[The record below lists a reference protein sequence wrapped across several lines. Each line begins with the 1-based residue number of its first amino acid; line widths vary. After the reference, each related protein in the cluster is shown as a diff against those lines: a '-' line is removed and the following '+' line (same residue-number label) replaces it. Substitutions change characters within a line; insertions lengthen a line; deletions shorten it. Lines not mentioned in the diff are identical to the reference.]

1 MRDTEGLTQVAEDA
15 VEAADRS
22 IEEMPEQFQVL
33 KRAAD
38 KATLEAES
46 WMADLHAFKRAR
58 R

>member
-22 IEEMPEQFQVL
+22 IEEMPEQFQAL
-33 KRAAD
+33 ARAAD
-38 KATLEAES
+38 KATLEAEN